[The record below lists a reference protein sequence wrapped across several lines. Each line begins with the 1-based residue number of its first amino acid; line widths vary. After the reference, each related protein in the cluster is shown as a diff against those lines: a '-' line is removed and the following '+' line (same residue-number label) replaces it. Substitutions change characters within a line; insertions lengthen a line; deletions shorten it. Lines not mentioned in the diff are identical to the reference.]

1 MINHNTFVCIIW
13 NNMAWESIVRCL
25 SFMYLWCD
33 LLSKQRT
40 WRVLKSAIL
49 LPDSTEGPWHMMFG
63 TQARPTVER
72 SSNNIQQR
80 FGLHWNC
87 VVSTLN
93 SFNAS
98 CLEKSGNSSTAH
110 SRASRVCSRTA
121 PSNAGMYVHGF
132 LISTFDI
139 CNPFKFSFG
148 MRSSGNP

>member
-1 MINHNTFVCIIW
+1 MINRDTFVCIIW

-63 TQARPTVER
+63 TQARPAAER
-72 SSNNIQQR
+72 SSNNIQQQ

-121 PSNAGMYVHGF
+121 SANAGMYVHGF
-132 LISTFDI
+132 FIRTFDI